1 MSGLWLVAKREISTQ
16 VRTRAFVI
24 SLVISAVLVG
34 GIAFAP
40 KLFGGPDEYNLGR
53 VGGQEL
59 PLQSLAPDAKIT
71 WKAFPDEKAATA
83 AVLDGDVDVAV
94 VDSARVLTNGE
105 IDSELGLLLQ
115 SANREAQIGAAGV
128 TVTPLQMQSVGAD
141 TRYEGARRGI
151 STVLVLLLF
160 FMIIGSVMIV
170 AMGVVEEK
178 GSRIVEILL
187 ISVRPWQLL
196 GGKIFGLG
204 VVGFINL
211 AVVLAAGLTGA
222 FLSGFSAD
230 FPPGMAG
237 IVVSALLWW
246 VLGYAFFAALA
257 GSLASLVSR
266 QEEVGNVLQPM
277 MLLFMISYGVSFFAS
292 ASPDHP
298 VAEILSFVPPFS
310 SMVMPVRV
318 AASEVALWEILLS
331 GALMVV
337 AVAAVLMMGGRIYER
352 AVLRTG
358 KRLKITEVLRTK

>member
-1 MSGLWLVAKREISTQ
+1 MSGLLMVAGREIRTQ

-24 SLVISAVLVG
+24 SLLVSALLTG

-40 KLFGGPDEYNLGR
+40 KWFDGPDEYNLGR

-59 PLQSLAPDAKIT
+59 AIQALAPDAKIT
-71 WKAFPDEKAATA
+71 WKTYPDEGAATT

-94 VDSARVLTNGE
+94 VDSKRVLTNGE
-105 IDSELGLLLQ
+105 IDDELGLLLQ

-128 TVTPLQMQSVGAD
+128 TVTPLEMRSVGAD
-141 TRYEGARRGI
+141 TRYESARQGI
-151 STVLVLLLF
+151 ATVVVLLLF
-160 FMIIGSVMIV
+160 FMIMSSVMVV

-187 ISVRPWQLL
+187 ISIRPWQLL

-211 AVVLAAGLTGA
+211 TAVVAAGLVGA
-222 FLSGFSAD
+222 YLSGFATD

-237 IVVSALLWW
+237 IVVSAVAWW
-246 VLGYAFFAALA
+246 ILGYAFFAALA

-277 MLLFMISYGVSFFAS
+277 MLLFLISYGVSFFAS

-310 SMVMPVRV
+310 SMIMPVRV
-318 AASEVALWEILLS
+318 AASEVAVWEVLLS
-331 GALMVV
+331 GGLMVV
-337 AVAAVLMMGGRIYER
+337 AVAATLMVGGRVYER

-358 KRLKITEVLRTK
+358 RRLKVSEVLRTK